1 MIRTFSP
8 LLIPLLIG
16 TILLG
21 CSASEQETNDKYTA
35 TINAWNQQRIESLKQ
50 KDSWLSLAGLYQLNE
65 GPHSFG
71 SDSTNDLVFPPKAPA
86 RIGTITRNGQ
96 RFVFDI
102 ADGVQVLHDSS
113 EVSQIEMSLTNQNE
127 SAELRH
133 GALLWYII
141 ERRGEYYIRLK
152 DTEHPNFTNFDGIN
166 RFPVSRD
173 WRIKATFN
181 PFVEP
186 RTITIPD
193 ILGDTYQDSLYGML
207 EFSIDGKQYS
217 LAPLGHP
224 HKDKEFFIIFGDK
237 TNGKSTYGG
246 GRYFYASTPN
256 ENGIT
261 YIDFN
266 KAYNP
271 PCVFTNFATCPLPP
285 EQNRLDLKV
294 TAGEKMYEK

>member
-16 TILLG
+16 AILLG

-35 TINAWNQQRIESLKQ
+35 TINAWHQQRIESLKQ

-127 SAELRH
+127 STELRH

-207 EFSIDGKQYS
+207 EFSIDGSSIAWRLSDILTRIKNSLSS
-217 LAPLGHP
+217 LATKPMEKVLTAADVIFTLP
-224 HKDKEFFIIFGDK
+224 HRMKTELPTLTSIKPII
-237 TNGKSTYGG
+237 
-246 GRYFYASTPN
+246 RRACLQ
-256 ENGIT
+256 I
-261 YIDFN
+261 
-266 KAYNP
+266 
-271 PCVFTNFATCPLPP
+271 LPP
-285 EQNRLDLKV
+285 VPCRRNKIDWI
-294 TAGEKMYEK
+294 